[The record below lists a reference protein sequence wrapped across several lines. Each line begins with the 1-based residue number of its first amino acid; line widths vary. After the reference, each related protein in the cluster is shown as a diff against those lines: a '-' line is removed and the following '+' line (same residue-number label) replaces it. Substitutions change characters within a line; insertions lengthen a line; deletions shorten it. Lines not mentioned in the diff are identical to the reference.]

1 MTLPR
6 EGRLLRIF
14 IGESD
19 RHENLPLHEWLV
31 RKARE
36 NGLAGATVLR
46 GLEGFGANSRL
57 HTAKILRLSSD
68 LPIVVEIVDTT
79 EKIEAFMALV
89 DEAVREGLA
98 TLEPVEVRL
107 YRGGEKKEG
116 APPALAG
123 MGRRRGAARRRRCV
137 ARRSAPRSGRGF
149 QPRSSRRRCAGTR
162 GLAGLRRER

>member
-19 RHENLPLHEWLV
+19 RHEDMPLYEWIV

-36 NGLAGATVLR
+36 SGLAGATVLR

-79 EKIEAFMALV
+79 EKIDAFAAV
-89 DEAVREGLA
+89 IDGVVREGLA
-98 TLEPVEVRL
+98 TLESVEVRF
-107 YRGGEKKEG
+107 YRG
-116 APPALAG
+116 
-123 MGRRRGAARRRRCV
+123 
-137 ARRSAPRSGRGF
+137 
-149 QPRSSRRRCAGTR
+149 
-162 GLAGLRRER
+162 RERK